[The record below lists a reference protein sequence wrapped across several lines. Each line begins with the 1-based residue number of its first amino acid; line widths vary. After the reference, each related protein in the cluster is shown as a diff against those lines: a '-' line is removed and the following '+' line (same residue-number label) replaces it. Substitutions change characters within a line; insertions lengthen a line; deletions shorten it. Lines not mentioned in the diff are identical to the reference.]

1 MENLII
7 ITGPTG
13 IGKTDLSL
21 KLAKKYCG
29 EIISC
34 DSMQIYKK
42 LNIGTAKIDI
52 NETSIPHHMIDIIEP
67 SYNFSV
73 ADFKNEAKKIITSI
87 NNRGRV
93 PFLVGGTGLYI
104 NSIVY
109 NLNFTETEPDYEYR
123 KKLNNILEEEGSEF
137 LYEKLLSKDSEMAEK
152 IHQNNGQRIIRALE
166 ILKSGNK
173 KGNNFREENEDYN
186 LIYIGLNMNRDKLY
200 EKINI
205 RVDKMIDLGLVNEV
219 KNLLDAGLDK
229 NSQSLKAIGYKE
241 VISYLDGEIQFDEMV
256 DLIKKNSRHY
266 AKRQLT
272 WFRRDERIKWFDKES
287 DTILYDIED
296 YINSKLIQEKRWH
309 YTINYLK
316 KSTISMGK

>member
-13 IGKTDLSL
+13 IGKTELSL
-21 KLAKKYCG
+21 ELAKKYKG

-52 NETSIPHHMIDIIEP
+52 TETSIPHHMIDIVEP
-67 SYNFSV
+67 SDNFTV
-73 ADFKNEAKKIITSI
+73 ADFKNSAKKIITDI
-87 NNRGRV
+87 NNRDGI

-104 NSIVY
+104 NSLVY
-109 NLNFTETEPDYEYR
+109 NLDFTETKPDYEYR
-123 KKLNNILEEEGSEF
+123 NELREILEKEGSEF
-137 LYEKLLSKDSEMAEK
+137 LYEKLQDQDRSMAEK
-152 IHQNNGQRIIRALE
+152 IHKNNGQRIIRALE

-173 KGNNFREENEDYN
+173 KGENFREENKDYN
-186 LIYIGLNMNRDKLY
+186 LIYLGLNMDRSKLY
-200 EKINI
+200 EKINQ
-205 RVDKMIDLGLVNEV
+205 RVDKMVDLGLVDEV
-219 KNLLDAGLDK
+219 KNLLDEGLDR

-241 VISYLDGEIQFDEMV
+241 VISYLDGDIDFDEMV

-272 WFRRDERIKWFDKES
+272 WFRRDDRIKWFGRES
-287 DTILYDIED
+287 DRLFSDVES
-296 YINSKLIQEKRWH
+296 YIDSKLV
-309 YTINYLK
+309 
-316 KSTISMGK
+316 